1 MERDRSY
8 WCCVKE
14 WSQSE
19 CVFLFTCRF
28 IGVEGGDLINGFLP
42 ALGRGALPVNP
53 VHTLSWSGS
62 LRCMLCHWLWLPQ
75 SD

>member
-28 IGVEGGDLINGFLP
+28 IGVEGGRPDKWVFTCLGERGP
-42 ALGRGALPVNP
+42 A
-53 VHTLSWSGS
+53 
-62 LRCMLCHWLWLPQ
+62 C
-75 SD
+75 